1 MAPTKSKRTIAVAV
15 TAGTPAAFPCRL
27 SYESEPNDGVA
38 MIKNIA
44 SINPTSPTR
53 LATNAFLPA
62 VAALGFS
69 NQNEISRVRAE
80 PHAFPSKERDQQVL
94 AQDKDEHGTRE
105 EIEICEEADCSED
118 RPSYKRGNTH
128 GSTLQ

>member
-1 MAPTKSKRTIAVAV
+1 MWRGNCALLPMAPTKSKRTIAVAV

-69 NQNEISRVRAE
+69 NQNEISRYE
-80 PHAFPSKERDQQVL
+80 QSPTPSHPRNVTNKFSPN
-94 AQDKDEHGTRE
+94 TRMSM
-105 EIEICEEADCSED
+105 A
-118 RPSYKRGNTH
+118 PAKR
-128 GSTLQ
+128 LRYAKKRL